1 MLTTLVCGSLTL
13 CCWCCLFCSF
23 SSSLFDS
30 LAKSSIRIIG
40 SVATVFSDS
49 SFFNSFG
56 SGSSILLSSFSS
68 LCCSLTM
75 SFSMRTSTV
84 RSICTLFSSTF
95 DASTVFSCSSSCS
108 TFTSSMLSLRI
119 EPAAPPTPFSC
130 TNFPFSCPSVEMSVK
145 LLRLIAAIEGS
156 AISSSS
162 VARCSTAL
170 LAV

>member
-30 LAKSSIRIIG
+30 LARSSIRIFG
-40 SVATVFSDS
+40 FVSTVFSE
-49 SFFNSFG
+49 SFCFSSFG
-56 SGSSILLSSFSS
+56 SSSSILLSSFSS
-68 LCCSLTM
+68 LCCSSTM

-84 RSICTLFSSTF
+84 RSIWALPSSTF
-95 DASTVFSCSSSCS
+95 DTSSFSCSSSCS
-108 TFTSSMLSLRI
+108 IFTSSMLSFRI
-119 EPAAPPTPFSC
+119 DPAAPPTPFSC
-130 TNFPFSCPSVEMSVK
+130 TSFPFSCPSVEMSVK
-145 LLRLIAAIEGS
+145 LLRLIAAIEGR